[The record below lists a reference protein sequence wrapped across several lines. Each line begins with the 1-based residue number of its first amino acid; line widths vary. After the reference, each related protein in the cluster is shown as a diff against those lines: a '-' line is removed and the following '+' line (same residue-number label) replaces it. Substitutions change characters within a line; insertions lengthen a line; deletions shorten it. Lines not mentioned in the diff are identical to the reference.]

1 MLKKT
6 VKYVDYEGKAREED
20 FYFNLN
26 KAELMRMNLSTPG
39 GITKQLRHISQK
51 MDVPAIMETFRTFI
65 LDSYGVISSDGKRFI
80 KTPQLKEE
88 FEQTEAYSEIFMELC
103 TNAEAAADFIAG
115 VVPKEVGD
123 EFRKQYSCLRLNHA
137 NHAHSLV

>member
-39 GITKQLRHISQK
+39 GITKQLRHISQQ

-123 EFRKQYSCLRLNHA
+123 EFRKQYKSGELPELPEA
-137 NHAHSLV
+137 